1 MDFVIRTRLGPVEPN
16 ADVFVDEERG
26 HVVVTVEIAGA
37 DPDSLS
43 VALDDRHLA
52 IAGRRPE
59 RVRPGRTG
67 SFVQKEI
74 ACGEFGKQIHLPVPV
89 EYENALASLVDG
101 MLTIVLPI
109 AATAYL
115 QIPRTELR
123 IMVTRTHS

>member
-1 MDFVIRTRLGPVEPN
+1 MDFVIRTRLGRLEPN

-26 HVVVTVEIAGA
+26 QVVVTIELAGA
-37 DPDSLS
+37 DPDTLT

-59 RVRPGRTG
+59 RVRPGRSGT
-67 SFVQKEI
+67 FVQKEI
-74 ACGEFGKQIHLPVPV
+74 ACGDFGKQIDLPVPV
-89 EYENALASLVDG
+89 EYVNAAATLVDG
-101 MLTIVLPI
+101 MLTVVLPI

-123 IMVTRTHS
+123 VMVTRTIS

>member
-1 MDFVIRTRLGPVEPN
+1 MDFVIRTRLGRLEPN

-26 HVVVTVEIAGA
+26 QVVVTIELAGA
-37 DPDSLS
+37 DPDTLT

-59 RVRPGRTG
+59 RVRPGRGGT
-67 SFVQKEI
+67 FVQKEI
-74 ACGEFGKQIHLPVPV
+74 ACGDFGKQIDLPVPV
-89 EYENALASLVDG
+89 EYVNAAATLVDG
-101 MLTIVLPI
+101 MLTVILPI

-123 IMVTRTHS
+123 VMVTRTIS

>member
-1 MDFVIRTRLGPVEPN
+1 MDFVIRTRLGRLEPN
-16 ADVFVDEERG
+16 ADVFLDEERG
-26 HVVVTVEIAGA
+26 QVVVTLELAGA
-37 DPDSLS
+37 DPETLS
-43 VALDDRHLA
+43 IALDDRELA
-52 IAGRRPE
+52 IAGRRSE
-59 RVRPGRTG
+59 RVRPGRGG

-74 ACGEFGKQIHLPVPV
+74 AHGEFGKHIALPVPV
-89 EYENALASLVDG
+89 EYENAAASFVDG

>member
-1 MDFVIRTRLGPVEPN
+1 MDFVIRTRLGRLEPN
-16 ADVFVDEERG
+16 ADVFIDDERG
-26 HVVVTVEIAGA
+26 QVVVTIELAGA

-52 IAGRRPE
+52 ISGRRPE
-59 RVRPGRTG
+59 RIRPGRGG

-74 ACGEFGKQIHLPVPV
+74 ACGEFGKQIDLPVPV
-89 EYENALASLVDG
+89 DYVNAVAKLLDG

-123 IMVTRTHS
+123 IIVTRTHS

>member
-1 MDFVIRTRLGPVEPN
+1 MDFVIRTRLGRLEPN
-16 ADVFVDEERG
+16 ADVFLDEERG
-26 HVVVTVEIAGA
+26 QVVVTLELAGA
-37 DPDSLS
+37 DPESLT
-43 VALDDRHLA
+43 VALDDRSLA
-52 IAGRRPE
+52 IEGRRLE
-59 RVRPGRTG
+59 RVRPGRGG

-89 EYENALASLVDG
+89 EYESAVASLVDG

-123 IMVTRTHS
+123 IMVTRTH

>member
-1 MDFVIRTRLGPVEPN
+1 MDFVIRTRLGRLEPN

-26 HVVVTVEIAGA
+26 QVVVTIELAGA
-37 DPDSLS
+37 DPDTLT

-59 RVRPGRTG
+59 RVRPGRSGT
-67 SFVQKEI
+67 FVQKEI
-74 ACGEFGKQIHLPVPV
+74 ACGDFGKQIDLPVAV
-89 EYENALASLVDG
+89 EYENAAASLVDG
-101 MLTIVLPI
+101 MLTVVLPI

-123 IMVTRTHS
+123 VMVTRTIS